1 MNKKRWIF
9 ILGLAVNLFCIV
21 VWVLTTRRW
30 YLKYGFELLTVLSGI
45 SVLAWIGRTVYDI
58 RKYSAEYKEWKNQT
72 KGE

>member
-9 ILGLAVNLFCIV
+9 ILGLAANLFCIV